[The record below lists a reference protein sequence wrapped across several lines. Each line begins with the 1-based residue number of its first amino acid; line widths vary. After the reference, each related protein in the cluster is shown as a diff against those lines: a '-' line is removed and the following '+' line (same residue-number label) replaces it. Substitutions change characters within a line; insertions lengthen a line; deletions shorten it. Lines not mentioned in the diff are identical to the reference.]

1 MNDGRTKAGTRPD
14 VPYEGPNLGQRS
26 AMKKQKHKVKR
37 NNGPKA
43 PHQPAAELA
52 QTADGAQNTATR
64 RDFLRKMGNR
74 ALIVA
79 VVGGAGWYLIEEVR
93 ATIRE
98 EDLSRIGNGIPA
110 VVQIHDPQCPRCAAL
125 QRETRDAMA
134 EFDDGEL
141 QYLVAN
147 IRSAKGRQ
155 LAGAH
160 GVGHITLLLFDGE
173 GKRREV
179 LVGANTSENLAHV
192 FRAHVARSG
201 S

>member
-1 MNDGRTKAGTRPD
+1 
-14 VPYEGPNLGQRS
+14 
-26 AMKKQKHKVKR
+26 MKRQKHKVKR
-37 NNGPKA
+37 NNGR
-43 PHQPAAELA
+43 AAQA
-52 QTADGAQNTATR
+52 DATATQTAEQVNDTASR

-74 ALIVA
+74 ALVVA
-79 VVGGAGWYLIEEVR
+79 VVGGTGWYLVEEVR

-125 QRETRDAMA
+125 QRETREAM
-134 EFDDGEL
+134 EQFDDSEL

-160 GVGHITLLLFDGE
+160 GVGHITLLLFDGKGE
-173 GKRREV
+173 RLDV
-179 LVGANTSENLAHV
+179 LVGPNTSANLVHA
-192 FRAHVARSG
+192 FRRHLTRSR

>member
-1 MNDGRTKAGTRPD
+1 
-14 VPYEGPNLGQRS
+14 
-26 AMKKQKHKVKR
+26 MKRQKHKVRR
-37 NNGPKA
+37 NNGRQAKA
-43 PHQPAAELA
+43 QPGGERPQNAG
-52 QTADGAQNTATR
+52 GAQDTTSR
-64 RDFLRKMGNR
+64 RDFLRTVGNR
-74 ALIVA
+74 ALIVVA
-79 VVGGAGWYLIEEVR
+79 VGGAGWYLVEEVR

-125 QRETRDAMA
+125 QREARDAMA

-147 IRSAKGRQ
+147 IRSEKGRR
-155 LAGAH
+155 LADAH

-173 GKRREV
+173 GQRRDV
-179 LVGANTSENLAHV
+179 LVGPNSSANLAHA
-192 FRAHVARSG
+192 FRRHLARSG

>member
-1 MNDGRTKAGTRPD
+1 MRRQRHKAR
-14 VPYEGPNLGQRS
+14 
-26 AMKKQKHKVKR
+26 R
-37 NNGPKA
+37 NNGRKTKA
-43 PHQPAAELA
+43 EPGVMDLQNAENFQDA
-52 QTADGAQNTATR
+52 SGR
-64 RDFLRKMGNR
+64 RDFLRRLGNR

-79 VVGGAGWYLIEEVR
+79 AVGGAGWYLVEEVR

-110 VVQIHDPQCPRCAAL
+110 VVQVHDPQCLRCAAL
-125 QRETRDAMA
+125 QRETREAMSA
-134 EFDDGEL
+134 FDDGEL

-173 GKRREV
+173 GERLDV
-179 LVGANTSENLAHV
+179 LVGPNTSESLVHA
-192 FRAHVARSG
+192 FRRHLARSR